1 MPEDKITSNKK
12 PIDKK
17 TKSTKIDKIIENQK
31 RAVNWLGKWYWQIQL
46 DKAINNKKRKDR
58 AI

>member
-1 MPEDKITSNKK
+1 MIKEKNTSNKNT
-12 PIDKK
+12 IDKK

-46 DKAINNKKRKDR
+46 DKAINNKKRKAR
-58 AI
+58 EI

>member
-1 MPEDKITSNKK
+1 MIKEKNTSNKNT
-12 PIDKK
+12 IDKK